1 MSSKTKRLLTIR
13 KIIASSKIST
23 QDELIQVL
31 SEKGFELTQAT
42 LSRDLKYLK
51 VGKTSDPEKGYIYFL
66 PENGVAEKLD
76 LEKASTLFPLSGVQ
90 SLKFSGNF
98 GVLRT
103 KSGYA
108 SSVAT
113 LIDSSNSYDILG
125 TIAGD
130 DTILIIPA
138 DGVSRNDLRN
148 ALIVMIPELEGR
160 I

>member
-1 MSSKTKRLLTIR
+1 MSSKTKRLLAIR
-13 KIIASSKIST
+13 KIIGSTKIST
-23 QDELIQVL
+23 QEELIHIL

-42 LSRDLKYLK
+42 LSRDLKHLK
-51 VGKTSDPEKGYIYFL
+51 VGKISDSEKGYIYFM
-66 PENGVAEKLD
+66 PENATND
-76 LEKASTLFPLSGVQ
+76 STESGKGSNLFPLSGIL

-113 LIDSSNSYDILG
+113 LIDSSNSYEILG

-130 DTILIIPA
+130 DTILVIPA

-148 ALIVMIPELEGR
+148 ALIVMIPELEGK

>member
-1 MSSKTKRLLTIR
+1 MGGKTKRLLAIR
-13 KIIASSKIST
+13 KIINTVKVGT
-23 QDELIQVL
+23 QEELISLL
-31 SEKGFELTQAT
+31 SDKGFELTQAT
-42 LSRDLKYLK
+42 LSRDLKHLK
-51 VGKTSDPEKGYIYFL
+51 IGKMVDPEKGYIYIL
-66 PENGVAEKLD
+66 PDTPSSEKND
-76 LEKASTLFPLSGVQ
+76 IQSNSQFPLNAVV

-113 LIDSSNSYDILG
+113 LIDSTNSFEILG

-138 DGVSRNDLRN
+138 DDISRTELRN
-148 ALIVMIPELEGR
+148 SLIMMIPELESR